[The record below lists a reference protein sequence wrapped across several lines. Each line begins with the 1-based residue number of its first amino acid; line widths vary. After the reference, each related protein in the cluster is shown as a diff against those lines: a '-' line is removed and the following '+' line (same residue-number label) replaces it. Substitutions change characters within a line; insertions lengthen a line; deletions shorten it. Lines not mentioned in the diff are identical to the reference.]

1 MTDEEIIKLFFD
13 RSESAIERV
22 REQYGSLCASVAGR
36 ILPDKR
42 DVEECVGDTWLNAWN
57 AIPPERPNSLKAYLA
72 RITRNLALDRYTY
85 NTAEKRSTALTDAY
99 EELEEFVG
107 SRSDEIEQYE
117 DRQELSQVLN
127 DFLRAQSRTSRVI
140 FVRRYFYGESMRE
153 IAPALNISEAKVK
166 SSLFRTRTRMRET
179 LLEANITI

>member
-1 MTDEEIIKLFFD
+1 MNDESIISLFFA
-13 RSESAIERV
+13 RSEDAV
-22 REQYGSLCASVAGR
+22 READASYGAKLKRVSLGITGDS
-36 ILPDKR
+36 R
-42 DVEECVGDTWLNAWN
+42 DAEECVNDAYLAVWN
-57 AIPPERPNSLKAYLA
+57 KIPPERPANLFAYLCETVR
-72 RITRNLALDRYTY
+72 RISLTRYRY

-99 EELEEFVG
+99 EELEDFVG

-127 DFLRAQSRTSRVI
+127 DFLRAQSVTSRVI

-153 IAPALNISEAKVK
+153 IAQALNISEAKVK

-179 LLEANITI
+179 FLEANITI